1 MKALFHFKALDAP
14 EMRLFWFV
22 LCVPVISLAPSSLA
36 YDSGQE
42 NIIELSPYEVTT
54 EDVVRY
60 RALQSN
66 SATRIALDLNV
77 IPFNISVLNRDYL
90 DDISARDSNE
100 VFASE
105 SSTHNSTP
113 FIQVQSTRPYIRGTS
128 SSRFY
133 VDGLFYNSLISPDG
147 ATERVE
153 ILKGPSGML
162 FGQAEPGGTIN
173 YVLKQPR
180 AKHVT
185 KVEAMIG
192 SFDQKAIGYDWGG
205 PVGNSKRLTGRFT
218 AQYEEKL
225 SDWIDYFEN
234 RKLDLYGRL
243 RYEYAKG
250 SFVQLTLFGNRQD
263 INGIPRPLGH
273 NPEYKAYNGVLALQI
288 IRDRY
293 VNRGLPNV
301 LENGLIDNQS
311 FNEHNPDSFADIL
324 TTSVIA
330 EITHRFERAGTLR
343 IVGTLNHMDRDGWR
357 PSTGLGKV
365 VYGNVDSNQAVYDRF
380 NDGKPIIERNGD
392 ILSINSGD
400 LRLSDTYAKSVVANW
415 LHEFNTDWIS
425 YKLVLGYDWTF
436 ERFTDK
442 RWRSDWHYT
451 VNPATGL
458 SVIKREVDRYQPVV
472 GNAFRPEE
480 GLLRISPPFETY
492 IVPDGEFD
500 NTVEGPGYYA
510 FNFFDFFRGRWIVTA
525 SLRYDRYKAINQT
538 TRQDLPHD
546 HPSWKSVVEARGSYT
561 TWSVGSIYNITSWMG
576 MFGSW
581 STSFRPILSVLTN
594 RDGEMFQAKPTT
606 GNGGDAGL
614 RFSLLDD
621 RLSIMASGFLVQR
634 EHLNQRVSELGPDG
648 FFISYDV
655 QMGEEQSYGV
665 EFEAIGELT
674 QNFQLRFGWTHFM
687 GSELKTNP
695 ENPALE
701 GQPLRY
707 TPKHKLVVTPRYE
720 FNAGRLAGLVVG
732 CQWISVIDDH
742 VYPSGPRDPIELRPY
757 YSGFNVV
764 NFFASKTF
772 RNFSDKYRLKVQLN
786 VANVLNEKYT
796 VSRQMGPTRWRLT
809 TTLFW

>member
-1 MKALFHFKALDAP
+1 MNTPFQFKALDTL
-14 EMRLFWFV
+14 ETRLYWFLLIV
-22 LCVPVISLAPSSLA
+22 LVISLVPCALA
-36 YDSGQE
+36 NDSTQE
-42 NIIELSPYEVTT
+42 KIIELSPFEVTT
-54 EDVVRY
+54 DDAVRY

-66 SATRIALDLNV
+66 SATRIALDLNL

-180 AKHVT
+180 AEPLT
-185 KVEAMIG
+185 KVEALVG
-192 SFDQKAIGYDWGG
+192 SFDRRVLGYDWGG
-205 PVGNSKRLTGRFT
+205 PIGKSKRLTGRFSV
-218 AQYEEKL
+218 QYDEKL
-225 SDWIDYFEN
+225 SDWIEFFES
-234 RKLDLYGRL
+234 RKWDLYGRL

-250 SFVQLTLFGNRQD
+250 SFVQLTLFGNQQD
-263 INGIPRPLGH
+263 IKGIPSPLGH
-273 NPEYKAYNGVLALQI
+273 NPEYKAYNGVMALQI

-293 VNRGLPNV
+293 VNRGLPNI
-301 LENGLIDNQS
+301 LENGLIKHS
-311 FNEHNPDSFADIL
+311 YNEHNPDSFADIL

-330 EITHRFERAGTLR
+330 EVTHRFERAGTLR
-343 IVGTLNHMDRDGWR
+343 IVGTVNHMDRDGWR

-365 VYGNVDSNQAVYDRF
+365 VYGNVESSQDVYDRF
-380 NDGKPIIERNGD
+380 NNGEPIIEQNGD

-400 LRLSDTYAKSVVANW
+400 LRLSDTYARSVVANW
-415 LHEFNTDWIS
+415 LHEFSADWIT

-436 ERFTDK
+436 ERFTDE

-458 SVIKREVDRYQPVV
+458 AVIKREVDRYQPIV

-480 GLLRISPPFETY
+480 GLLRISPPLDTY

-525 SLRYDRYKAINQT
+525 ALRYDRYKAINRT
-538 TRQDLPHD
+538 VRQDIPEND
-546 HPSWKSVVEARGSYT
+546 PNWESVVEAKGTYT
-561 TWSVGSIYNITSWMG
+561 TWSVGSIYNVNSWMG
-576 MFGSW
+576 MFGGW
-581 STSFRPILSVLTN
+581 STSFRPIVSVLTN
-594 RDGEMFQAKPTT
+594 REGEMFQAKPTT
-606 GNGGDAGL
+606 GQGGDLGF
-614 RFSLLDD
+614 RFNLLDE
-621 RLSIMASGFLVQR
+621 RLSLMASGFLVQR
-634 EHLNQRVSELGPDG
+634 ENLNQRVSELGPDG
-648 FFISYDV
+648 FFINYDV

-674 QNFQLRFGWTHFM
+674 RNLQLRFGWTHFM

-695 ENPALE
+695 ESPAIE
-701 GQPLRY
+701 GQRLRY
-707 TPKHKLVVTPRYE
+707 TPKHKFVVTPRYE
-720 FNAGRLAGLVVG
+720 FSKGRLAGLVVG
-732 CQWISVIDDH
+732 CQWVSVIDDRI
-742 VYPSGPRDPIELRPY
+742 YPSGPRDPIELRPY

-772 RNFSDKYRLKVQLN
+772 RNFSDKYRLRVQLN
-786 VANVLNEKYT
+786 VANVFNEKYT
-796 VSRQMGPTRWRLT
+796 ESRQMGPRQWRLT